1 MSKNAWRILLFTFVG
16 CSLAAALSSALE
28 DSITSRNG
36 MLSGFSYL
44 RGTLLHE
51 AAFVF
56 SVLPAFVA
64 VVALLYVGSLLLLRG
79 RGGMPERPRLVTWLI
94 LANVLV
100 PVASFVVMVTT
111 LWLES

>member
-94 LANVLV
+94 LANFLV

>member
-79 RGGMPERPRLVTWLI
+79 RGGMPDRPRLVTWLI
-94 LANVLV
+94 LANFLV

>member
-1 MSKNAWRILLFTFVG
+1 
-16 CSLAAALSSALE
+16 
-28 DSITSRNG
+28 

-94 LANVLV
+94 LANFLV